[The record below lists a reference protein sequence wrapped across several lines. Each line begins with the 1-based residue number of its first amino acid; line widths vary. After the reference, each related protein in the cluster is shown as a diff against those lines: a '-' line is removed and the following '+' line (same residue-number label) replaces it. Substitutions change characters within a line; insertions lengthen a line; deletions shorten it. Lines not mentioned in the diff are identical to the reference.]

1 METVYQYCQDF
12 SEKLGL
18 AVDFEAAGMT
28 HLNIDHD
35 AEINI
40 YRLVQ
45 EGLANIQ
52 KHAAANRVAIKLIA
66 AYPNILLRIEDDGK
80 GFDLQKWLVN
90 IPGEKRMG
98 LRSMKERVKLL
109 NGVMVIKSRPGQ
121 GTKLFIK
128 LPQEKIQ
135 GDNKKDYRDH

>member
-1 METVYQYCQDF
+1 
-12 SEKLGL
+12 
-18 AVDFEAAGMT
+18 
-28 HLNIDHD
+28 
-35 AEINI
+35 
-40 YRLVQ
+40 
-45 EGLANIQ
+45 
-52 KHAAANRVAIKLIA
+52 
-66 AYPNILLRIEDDGK
+66 
-80 GFDLQKWLVN
+80 
-90 IPGEKRMG
+90 MG